1 MGRMARACAG
11 ILIVIAGSTAV
22 LTGTASASGV
32 RCEEKVLT
40 DWSDNGRVD
49 GMYPLHCYQAA
60 IQTMPTDLRDYTNA
74 TDAIQRALARAAT
87 RTENGQIR
95 RRRLA
100 ANSNA
105 RVAAPAASNIPLPL
119 LALVAV
125 SLTVLAAGGTGWAAR
140 RRRTRHQS

>member
-95 RRRLA
+95 RRLA

-105 RVAAPAASNIPLPL
+105 RVAAPAASNVPLPL

-140 RRRTRHQS
+140 RRRTRHQI